1 MLQDSDLISI
11 QEVRT
16 KVDLAHTAFLQYRRF
31 TQDQVDTI
39 VEAMAAA
46 ARSEARRLAELAV
59 EETGMGNAQS
69 KLAKNL
75 LCADLLPR
83 RIRGMR
89 TIGIL
94 RELKEE
100 RIIEIAEPVGVV
112 AAILPTTNPTST
124 AIYKTIVSLKAGNA
138 VVMSPHPRAKRST
151 CATVDLL
158 HTAAVQ
164 AGAPSD
170 LIQCINNATMEGT
183 NALMRHPRTGVI
195 LSTGGS
201 GIVRAAYSSGKPAFG
216 VGPGNVPVL
225 IEESADVP
233 DAVAKVI
240 DGKSFDY
247 GTVCS
252 SEQTIVAPASLR
264 DSILSELKARKAF
277 LCTAEQGKA
286 LARILLDAKLI
297 VTAECVGQSP
307 QKIAHMAGFEVPA
320 DTTILVAEIAGVG
333 KQHPLSAEKLSPV
346 LAVYFVPDF
355 AAAMNACEGI
365 LRFGGLGHTC
375 VIYSKDDARIL
386 EYGRRMPAFRVL
398 VNTPSPQGSTGI
410 TTNVMPSMTLGCGA
424 MAGNI
429 TSDNVGPQHLLNI
442 KRIAYAVRKP
452 EEAFPMPPPLAKPE
466 VRSAVMGNVDK
477 QVIVSAVERFLSTKG
492 ISVAPPVAP
501 SNPAP
506 AAKPDA
512 RSIATQVVDRFL
524 GVRAEPSSK
533 PIASTCGCALPS
545 APKPAAEPVAA
556 PVPPPPPPKPA
567 EPAIT
572 ITDFVC
578 ESDVRTAMRQSSKI
592 YIGPKTIITPSA
604 RDLAGQHDILVMAK
618 RS

>member
-16 KVDLAHTAFLQYRRF
+16 KVDLAHTAFLQYRKF
-31 TQDQVDTI
+31 TQDQVDAI

-46 ARSEARRLAELAV
+46 ARGEARRLAELAV

-83 RIRGMR
+83 RIRGMK
-89 TIGIL
+89 TIGVL

-100 RIIEIAEPVGVV
+100 RVIEIAEPVGVV

-252 SEQTIVAPASLR
+252 SEQTIVAPVSLR
-264 DSILSELKARKAF
+264 NSILAELKARKAY
-277 LCTAEQGKA
+277 LCTAEQASA
-286 LARILLDAKLI
+286 LARILLDSKLI

-307 QKIAHMAGFEVPA
+307 QKIAQMAGFEVPA

-452 EEAFPMPPPLAKPE
+452 EEAFPMPPPSAKPE
-466 VRSAVMGNVDK
+466 VRSAVIGNVDK
-477 QVIVSAVERFLSTKG
+477 QVIVSAVERFLSGKG
-492 ISVAPPVAP
+492 ISVASP

-506 AAKPDA
+506 AKPDA

-524 GVRAEPSSK
+524 GVRPQPAAQ
-533 PIASTCGCALPS
+533 PIASTCGCALPA
-545 APKPAAEPVAA
+545 APKAAEPVAA
-556 PVPPPPPPKPA
+556 PPPPPPPPKAP
-567 EPAIT
+567 EPAVT

-578 ESDVRTAMRQSSKI
+578 ENDVRAAMRQSSKI
-592 YIGPKTIITPSA
+592 YIGPKTIVTPSA

>member
-16 KVDLAHTAFLQYRRF
+16 KVDLAHAAFLQYRGA
-31 TQDQVDTI
+31 TQEQVDAV

-46 ARSEARRLAELAV
+46 ARAEARHLAELAV

-83 RIRGMR
+83 RIRGMK
-89 TIGIL
+89 TIGVL

-100 RIIEIAEPVGVV
+100 RVIEIAEPVGVV

-138 VVMSPHPRAKRST
+138 VVLSPHPRAKRST

-158 HTAAVQ
+158 HRAAVQ
-164 AGAPSD
+164 AGAPPD

-183 NALMRHPRTGVI
+183 NALMRHPRTSVI

-233 DAVAKVI
+233 EAVGKVI
-240 DGKSFDY
+240 EGKSFDY

-252 SEQTIVAPASLR
+252 SEQTIVAPSSLR

-277 LCTAEQGKA
+277 LCTPEQGKA
-286 LARILLDAKLI
+286 LARVLLNDKLI

-307 QKIAHMAGFEVPA
+307 QKIAQMAGFEVPSDA
-320 DTTILVAEIAGVG
+320 TILAVEIGGIG

-346 LAVYFVPDF
+346 LALYFVPDF
-355 AAAMNACEGI
+355 QAAMNACEGI
-365 LRFGGLGHTC
+365 LKFGGLGHTC

-386 EYGRRMPAFRVL
+386 EYGKRMPAFRVL

-452 EEAFPMPPPLAKPE
+452 EEAFPMPPPSSKSE
-466 VRSAVMGNVDK
+466 VRSAVIGNVDK
-477 QVIVSAVERFLSTKG
+477 QVIASAVERFLSSKG
-492 ISVAPPVAP
+492 ISVGATAPAG
-501 SNPAP
+501 NPAP
-506 AAKPDA
+506 KLDAKA
-512 RSIATQVVDRFL
+512 IATQVVDRFL
-524 GVRAEPSSK
+524 GTRPEPEAKQVASRCGACAMPAPQAAAAVAPTVATPEPPKAPEPS
-533 PIASTCGCALPS
+533 
-545 APKPAAEPVAA
+545 
-556 PVPPPPPPKPA
+556 
-567 EPAIT
+567 IT

-578 ESDVRTAMRQSSKI
+578 ESDVRVAMRQSSKI

>member
-1 MLQDSDLISI
+1 
-11 QEVRT
+11 
-16 KVDLAHTAFLQYRRF
+16 
-31 TQDQVDTI
+31 
-39 VEAMAAA
+39 
-46 ARSEARRLAELAV
+46 
-59 EETGMGNAQS
+59 
-69 KLAKNL
+69 
-75 LCADLLPR
+75 
-83 RIRGMR
+83 
-89 TIGIL
+89 
-94 RELKEE
+94 
-100 RIIEIAEPVGVV
+100 
-112 AAILPTTNPTST
+112 
-124 AIYKTIVSLKAGNA
+124 
-138 VVMSPHPRAKRST
+138 
-151 CATVDLL
+151 
-158 HTAAVQ
+158 
-164 AGAPSD
+164 
-170 LIQCINNATMEGT
+170 MEGT

-233 DAVAKVI
+233 EAIGKVI

-264 DSILSELKARKAF
+264 DSILSELKTRKAF
-277 LCTAEQGKA
+277 LCTPEQGKA
-286 LARILLDAKLI
+286 LARILFDDKLI
-297 VTAECVGQSP
+297 VRAECVGQSP
-307 QKIAHMAGFEVPA
+307 QKIAGMAGFDVPA
-320 DTTILVAEIAGVG
+320 DTTILAVEIAGVG

-355 AAAMNACEGI
+355 SAAMSACEGI

-429 TSDNVGPQHLLNI
+429 TSDNVGPQHLFNI

-452 EEAFPMPPPLAKPE
+452 EEAFPMPPPSPSKPE
-466 VRSAVMGNVDK
+466 VRSAVIGNVDK
-477 QVIVSAVERFLSTKG
+477 QVIVSAVERFLSNKG
-492 ISVAPPVAP
+492 FSVAPA
-501 SNPAP
+501 PAP
-506 AAKPDA
+506 PPKADSKA
-512 RSIATQVVDRFL
+512 IATLVVDRFL
-524 GVRAEPSSK
+524 GVRAEPASK
-533 PIASTCGCALPS
+533 PVESRCGSCALP
-545 APKPAAEPVAA
+545 APAKQAEPVAA
-556 PVPPPPPPKPA
+556 AAPLPKPA

-578 ESDVRTAMRQSSKI
+578 ESDVRVAMRQSSKI
-592 YIGPKTIITPSA
+592 YIGPKTIVTPSA